1 MLHFSKVPSTN
12 LRNNVLPLVLDTS
25 DELLVWVAFQFVEL
39 NAVQLLKPL
48 VTELTGVVVL
58 GFWSVF
64 LHVPVEGGT
73 LATLVA
79 TDLTPGGQ
87 PWPGETEATIE

>member
-1 MLHFSKVPSTN
+1 M
-12 LRNNVLPLVLDTS
+12 
-25 DELLVWVAFQFVEL
+25 AFQFVEL

-48 VTELTGVVVL
+48 VTELTSVVVL
-58 GFWSVF
+58 GLRSVF

-79 TDLTPGGQ
+79 TDLTPEGAQ
-87 PWPGETEATIE
+87 PKAEER